1 MIIKLL
7 FLEVSEFT
15 QTYTQNRRKC
25 PNNDTN
31 SHILFV
37 TSLVYVLP
45 SDLVAELPFILM
57 HPKPE
62 EEDPSTLVYVDPP
75 KRGDRK
81 SIAAGAGGSSGTGGS
96 GGTATNEEDASHN
109 LIQLDG

>member
-1 MIIKLL
+1 MTRKFT
-7 FLEVSEFT
+7 FLT
-15 QTYTQNRRKC
+15 
-25 PNNDTN
+25 
-31 SHILFV
+31 I
-37 TSLVYVLP
+37 SLVYVLP

-81 SIAAGAGGSSGTGGS
+81 SIAAGAGGSGGA
-96 GGTATNEEDASHN
+96 GGNAATNEEDASHN

>member
-1 MIIKLL
+1 MHLL
-7 FLEVSEFT
+7 
-15 QTYTQNRRKC
+15 
-25 PNNDTN
+25 
-31 SHILFV
+31 

-62 EEDPSTLVYVDPP
+62 EEDYDAMLRFDVTGASAT
-75 KRGDRK
+75 KRISNAARSRSIVGANAGGDGPT
-81 SIAAGAGGSSGTGGS
+81 SSDDIAAT
-96 GGTATNEEDASHN
+96 EDASHN

>member
-1 MIIKLL
+1 M
-7 FLEVSEFT
+7 FL
-15 QTYTQNRRKC
+15 
-25 PNNDTN
+25 
-31 SHILFV
+31 

-81 SIAAGAGGSSGTGGS
+81 SIVAGS
-96 GGTATNEEDASHN
+96 GIGGASATGDGPNDATDQSQN
-109 LIQLDG
+109 LIQLDGWVLYIRYDLWDQARV